1 MGKRRK
7 SSVFVKQEKIQ
18 VFKLLFQ
25 YQHVKNVTNQL
36 KDVSINGLKIRLAVI
51 VDRLNQLIK
60 RVTEKTE
67 LGVFLIDICQ
77 VFSSEAT

>member
-1 MGKRRK
+1 MIYE
-7 SSVFVKQEKIQ
+7 FMNP
-18 VFKLLFQ
+18 L
-25 YQHVKNVTNQL
+25 L
-36 KDVSINGLKIRLAVI
+36 KDVSINELKIRLAMI

-77 VFSSEAT
+77 VTTVATQEHDPMNMARTLSST

>member
-1 MGKRRK
+1 M
-7 SSVFVKQEKIQ
+7 KQEKIQ